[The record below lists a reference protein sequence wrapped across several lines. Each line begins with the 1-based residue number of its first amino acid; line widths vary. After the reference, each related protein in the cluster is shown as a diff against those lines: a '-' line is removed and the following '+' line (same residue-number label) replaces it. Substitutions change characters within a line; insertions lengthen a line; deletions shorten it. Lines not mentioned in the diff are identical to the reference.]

1 MAVETRIRTAP
12 GTAIRFN
19 VLALGEERAGAGLS
33 SVHLRCTVTLEHA
46 TRRLRGGG
54 LALPDRVK
62 PEFLQQPSTSD
73 EVRDLRDPSVLLRPD
88 DVLPAVLDMLA
99 STPVLRGV
107 GLDLSDESAWDG
119 EHAPRRIAAWLREQ
133 GSRWLASCPERRCRF
148 EVDARLRVT
157 RVFSEPRAVLR
168 WCAEVA
174 MQTVAPGSDEECRIC
189 FDEFRDGGKSGS
201 VNLPCSHAYHA
212 HCMLTWLDRG
222 ANCPTCRHDLSG
234 MVAAAP
240 WTAPTIWATG
250 TTASSSTATA
260 RRPGPRARGR
270 R

>member
-1 MAVETRIRTAP
+1 MAVETRIRIFP

-19 VLALGEERAGAGLS
+19 VLALGEERGGLS

-46 TRRLRGGG
+46 TRRLRGSG

-88 DVLPAVLDMLA
+88 DVLRAVLDMLA
-99 STPVLRGV
+99 SAPALR
-107 GLDLSDESAWDG
+107 GLDLSDEAAWDG
-119 EHAPRRIAAWLREQ
+119 EHAPRRVAAWLREQ

-168 WCAEVA
+168 RCAEVA
-174 MQTVAPGSDEECRIC
+174 MQTVEPGSEEECRIC
-189 FDEFRDGGKSGS
+189 LDEFRDGGKSGP

-222 ANCPTCRHDLSG
+222 AVCPTCRHDLSG
-234 MVAAAP
+234 MVAPAPWVAPTTWAAP
-240 WTAPTIWATG
+240 

-260 RRPGPRARGR
+260 RRHGLRARGR